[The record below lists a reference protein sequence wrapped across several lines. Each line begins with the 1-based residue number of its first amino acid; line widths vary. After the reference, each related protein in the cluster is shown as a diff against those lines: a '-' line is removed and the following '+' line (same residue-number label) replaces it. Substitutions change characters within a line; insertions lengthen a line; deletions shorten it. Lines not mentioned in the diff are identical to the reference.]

1 MFKGDNI
8 IDWVVKIGG
17 SLFPTDAIKVAEK
30 LKGTPSLIVTGGGEF
45 ANLIRKY
52 DNNKS
57 FSDEICDET
66 AIECMTIISKLLNDK
81 IKHTEIAYTI
91 EDALKISSKQKI
103 PILICSE
110 ILKENRPFKQSWEV
124 TSDSISAY
132 IAKLLNANLLIVTNV
147 NGIYT
152 RKPKTKGSKF
162 ISEIDAKKLL
172 TFEESSIDLM
182 LPSLLIKFGTD
193 CFIVN
198 GKYPERIY
206 QIITG
211 EYRNTYNFKY
221 TYIKG
226 V

>member
-1 MFKGDNI
+1 
-8 IDWVVKIGG
+8 
-17 SLFPTDAIKVAEK
+17 
-30 LKGTPSLIVTGGGEF
+30 
-45 ANLIRKY
+45 
-52 DNNKS
+52 
-57 FSDEICDET
+57 
-66 AIECMTIISKLLNDK
+66 MTIISKLLNDK
-81 IKHTEIAYTI
+81 IEHTEIAYTI
-91 EDALKISSKQKI
+91 DDAYKISDNGKV
-103 PILICSE
+103 PILICDE
-110 ILKENRPFKQSWEV
+110 ILKENRPFKKSWEV

-198 GKYPERIY
+198 GKYPERICH
-206 QIITG
+206 IITG
-211 EYRNTYNFKY
+211 DDRNTYNFKY